1 MPLSIVWVGC
11 TVDQPEDAEGGGTGE
26 FRFSIEVTG
35 WAASCR
41 AELHASDGSY
51 CEGVDPSTGE
61 VCVSDGTER
70 PGWAM
75 ADEEYGWNAAEG
87 HWDQWE
93 LTLPYH
99 RGIWPPED
107 TASWFVCEQ
116 AGPDLRV
123 WLCCSDAVEPT
134 VEQCVEVPW

>member
-1 MPLSIVWVGC
+1 MAKLAK
-11 TVDQPEDAEGGGTGE
+11 TMDQAVKVMADREGKYLT
-26 FRFSIEVTG
+26 FS
-35 WAASCR
+35 
-41 AELHASDGSY
+41 
-51 CEGVDPSTGE
+51 
-61 VCVSDGTER
+61 
-70 PGWAM
+70 M